1 MEGKAGDSD
10 QINVLKSQLKQE
22 MERSEKLPTQLNQ
35 MQGSS
40 PQAQEEINNL
50 RKQLQA
56 AQNAQK
62 SGGPMVGNAGDIN
75 KLRADLSARDQRIAE
90 LEKQMSSGSANLTG
104 PMANVRL
111 QREINALKSQI
122 DMMKKNEAEIKK
134 KYEEAVRKSESKSED
149 EW

>member
-22 MERSEKLPTQLNQ
+22 MERSEKLRTQLNQ

-75 KLRADLSARDQRIAE
+75 KLRADLSPRDRRIAK

-122 DMMKKNEAEIKK
+122 DMMKKNELKSKRNMKK
-134 KYEEAVRKSESKSED
+134 PLKE
-149 EW
+149 